1 MSTISDNVRKLS
13 PNDFPPQLLEIP
25 QPPKELYL
33 VGELPDHDE
42 YVYLAIVGSRKHTS
56 YGKDVVKKLVASL
69 AGEKVVIVSGL
80 AIGIDGIAH
89 QSALEH
95 GLKTIAIPG
104 SGLDDS
110 VIYPRIHLNLAK
122 QIIQAGGALL
132 SEFTPTTRASTWSF
146 PMRNRIMAGLCR
158 AVLIIEAEEKS
169 GTLITARMAVDY
181 NRDVLVVPGN
191 INSPASKGTNQFL
204 RLGATPITCVEDL
217 WEALG
222 IKKEQREVSNEQTH
236 NLSDDEKIL
245 FELLTEPMSK
255 DEIFEQTDFDIVQIN
270 TILMLLELK
279 NLTKEEF
286 GKIRRI

>member
-13 PNDFPPQLLEIP
+13 PNDFPPQLREIP

-33 VGELPDHDE
+33 VGELPDPDD

-69 AGEKVVIVSGL
+69 AGEKAVIVSGL

-89 QSALEH
+89 QSAIEH

-104 SGLDDS
+104 SGLDDT

-132 SEFTPTTRASTWSF
+132 SELAPNTRASTWSF

-204 RLGATPITCVEDL
+204 RLGATPITCAEDL

-222 IKKEQREVSNEQTH
+222 IKKEQRTVSDEQTH

-245 FELLTEPMSK
+245 FELLIEPMSK

-279 NLTKEEF
+279 NLIKEEF
-286 GKIRRI
+286 GKVRKV